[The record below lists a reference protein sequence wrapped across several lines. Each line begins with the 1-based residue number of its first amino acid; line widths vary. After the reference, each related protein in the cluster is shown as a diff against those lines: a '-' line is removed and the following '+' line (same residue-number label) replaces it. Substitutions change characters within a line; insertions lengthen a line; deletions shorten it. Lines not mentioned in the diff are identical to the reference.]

1 MNASLLDIIKGIK
14 KNNRIVEGFRSF
26 IVIAAAVGVI
36 LNVAVVNA
44 DPPQPSTTPVWYHH
58 FLGNGDCQERYF
70 EEGQKPNPE
79 WEEGLCPIPE
89 VTETPESITETP
101 DPTENPTEPPSTRT
115 PVPTEEH
122 KATRTPDPTEIP
134 TEPPSTRTP
143 DPTSAE
149 TDVPGGDCEE
159 DCEEIEET
167 ATPTPTPT
175 VGPGTV
181 FTVTQVVTTP
191 VPAITSTVQVFSSPT
206 PTSTSTPTQTPT
218 VVPGHKPQVQG
229 DKWYLDGGLGLNVF
243 LPAIFKD
250 WGQLVAGLCGAILI
264 PLLVLAVLLARRR
277 KKGETGISAS

>member
-44 DPPQPSTTPVWYHH
+44 DPPQPSTTPGWYHH

>member
-44 DPPQPSTTPVWYHH
+44 DPPQPSTTPGWYHH

-101 DPTENPTEPPSTRT
+101 DPTEN
-115 PVPTEEH
+115 
-122 KATRTPDPTEIP
+122 P